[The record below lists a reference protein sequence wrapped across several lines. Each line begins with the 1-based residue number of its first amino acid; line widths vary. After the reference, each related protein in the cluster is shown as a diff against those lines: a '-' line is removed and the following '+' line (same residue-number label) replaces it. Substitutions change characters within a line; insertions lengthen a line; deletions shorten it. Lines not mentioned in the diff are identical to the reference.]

1 MQMILWS
8 IIAFS
13 LLFACATDLKTCEV
27 YNVTWWISGAAAAGL
42 WLIYGM
48 PTWQICAELT
58 FFCLLQCFFFSR
70 MYGRADCYAFC
81 VCAASCAPLGFGC
94 FEYLVHMAFA
104 FGALAAL
111 QLLRRN
117 IDKRGN
123 LKQPVAFL
131 PYISASFALL
141 LWTFL

>member
-1 MQMILWS
+1 
-8 IIAFS
+8 
-13 LLFACATDLKTCEV
+13 
-27 YNVTWWISGAAAAGL
+27 
-42 WLIYGM
+42 
-48 PTWQICAELT
+48 
-58 FFCLLQCFFFSR
+58 
-70 MYGRADCYAFC
+70 
-81 VCAASCAPLGFGC
+81 
-94 FEYLVHMAFA
+94 MAFA